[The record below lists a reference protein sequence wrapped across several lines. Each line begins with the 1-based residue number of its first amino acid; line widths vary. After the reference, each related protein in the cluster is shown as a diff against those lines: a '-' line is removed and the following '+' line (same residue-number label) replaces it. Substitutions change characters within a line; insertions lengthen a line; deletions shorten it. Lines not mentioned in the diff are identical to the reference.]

1 MQPSASNTESPTM
14 AEPLATLRDRA
25 VFEQALKT
33 KPLARSEHFVLH
45 HCSHAPV
52 VVDGAAAKR
61 PAGRPDDG
69 STGMLSTISGQDRQE
84 VVDNLITTRPE
95 VSPKRL
101 ALCLGL
107 VVPKRHAKRAVTRN
121 TIKRQAR
128 ALGSMHGAAL
138 GEGAYV
144 LRLKAPFAPPTYR
157 AATSDALRAAV
168 RHEIDTM
175 FVAATTAVAAR
186 AVVVRRAP

>member
-1 MQPSASNTESPTM
+1 M

-45 HCSHAPV
+45 HCLHAPS
-52 VVDGAAAKR
+52 VVDGAALTH
-61 PAGRPDDG
+61 PAGRPDHA
-69 STGMLSTISGQDRQE
+69 SATGLSTNGGKDRGG
-84 VVDNLITTRPE
+84 VVDNLLTTRP
-95 VSPKRL
+95 VASSKPL
-101 ALCLGL
+101 SLCLGL

-128 ALGSMHGAAL
+128 ALGSLHRAAL

-144 LRLKAPFAPPTYR
+144 LRLKGSFAPPTYR
-157 AATSDALRAAV
+157 AATSDTLRAAV
-168 RHEIDTM
+168 RHEIDAM
-175 FVAATTAVAAR
+175 FVAASTAVAAR
-186 AVVVRRAP
+186 TLVLRRSP